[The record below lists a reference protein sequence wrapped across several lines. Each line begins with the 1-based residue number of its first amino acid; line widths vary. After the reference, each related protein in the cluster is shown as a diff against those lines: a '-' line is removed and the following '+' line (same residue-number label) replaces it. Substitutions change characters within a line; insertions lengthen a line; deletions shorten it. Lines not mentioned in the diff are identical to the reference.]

1 MPLFREQ
8 MTKLPGATFR
18 KKCNCSDSEER
29 AFLCNEKSESY
40 CLKFHVLGNILIV
53 SFETTFQKE
62 YFAALHVN
70 GAK

>member
-8 MTKLPGATFR
+8 MTKLLDVTFR

-29 AFLCNEKSESY
+29 VFYWNEKSESY
-40 CLKFHVLGNILIV
+40 CLKFRVLGNILIF